1 MYNRIATGIFDKI
14 LSDSITDEAKAS
26 ICIYGL
32 ELIISY
38 FCYMV
43 IYLFV
48 SAVTNTLLLSLG
60 FFTGFALMRVVGGGF
75 HASTYIK
82 CHILFEITH
91 LIYIAVVKCFN
102 ITFILNVFFII
113 ALFCFTVVF
122 LFSPVD
128 NENKRLTDREKRHY
142 KIKSRCYVTLICIVT
157 IILSYIPCCY
167 TVWLSFLIGSCFA
180 SISIL
185 IGTFQQ
191 WLLEIKRVE
200 GKV

>member
-1 MYNRIATGIFDKI
+1 MYNRVATKIFDKI
-14 LSDSITDEAKAS
+14 LSDSFTDESKAS

-32 ELIISY
+32 ELLISY

-48 SAVTNTLLLSLG
+48 SVMTKTLLPSLV
-60 FFTGFALMRVVGGGF
+60 FFAGFALMRVVGGGF
-75 HASTYIK
+75 HTSTYIK

-91 LIYIAVVKCFN
+91 LIYIAIVKCFN
-102 ITFILNVFFII
+102 VTFMLNVFFIMT
-113 ALFCFTVVF
+113 LFCFVVVF

-128 NENKRLTDREKRHY
+128 NENKRLTVKEKKYY

-191 WLLEIKRVE
+191 WLLKIK
-200 GKV
+200 